1 MAKSQKKHH
10 DDGNAAQAAEAV
22 TPQAQAT
29 PQPEAPEATDAAQA
43 PSSGAEAPEGT
54 MDTSIEPEQNNLPDP
69 TVLAQDL
76 EKARQKAEEN
86 FDGWQRER
94 ADFMNYKKR
103 IERDQSQMSTNIKGE
118 VIKKYLVIVDDL
130 DRALKSRPAEGEGA
144 KWAEGIELIY
154 RKLQNILEAEGVSR
168 ILAGDEPFDPN
179 RHEAISH
186 EDSPDHKSGEIIEVV
201 QYGYKIGDRIL
212 RPALVRVAR

>member
-10 DDGNAAQAAEAV
+10 DDGNAAQAAETV
-22 TPQAQAT
+22 TPQVETT
-29 PQPEAPEATDAAQA
+29 PQSETAQA
-43 PSSGAEAPEGT
+43 PSSGAEAPEGK
-54 MDTSIEPEQNNLPDP
+54 MDTSSEPEPNKLPDP
-69 TVLAQDL
+69 AVLVQDL

-94 ADFMNYKKR
+94 ADFMNYRKR
-103 IERDQSQMSTNIKGE
+103 IERDQSLMSTNVKGE
-118 VIKKYLVIVDDL
+118 IIKKYLVIMDDL
-130 DRALKSRPAEGEGA
+130 DRALKSRPAENEVA
-144 KWAEGIELIY
+144 KWSEGVELIY

-168 ILAGDEPFDPN
+168 FPTGDEAFDPN
-179 RHEAISH
+179 CHEAISH
-186 EDSPDHKSGEIIEVV
+186 EDNPDHASGEIIEVV